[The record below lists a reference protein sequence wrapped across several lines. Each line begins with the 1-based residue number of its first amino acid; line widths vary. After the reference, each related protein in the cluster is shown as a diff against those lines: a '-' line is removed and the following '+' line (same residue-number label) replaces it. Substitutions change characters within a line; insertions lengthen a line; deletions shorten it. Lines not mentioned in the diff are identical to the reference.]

1 MLILKIFVSCVKC
14 SPRRTSTGSESVI
27 LDCVERWLENHRGIS
42 NETQWEILKCVR
54 FNQLTDQ
61 EITAFS
67 LRVFQEIPDI
77 KEGKKYKECNLLNSV
92 IFVDYQY
99 FAGLLGYD
107 FMVSWFVAFECKSI
121 H

>member
-1 MLILKIFVSCVKC
+1 M
-14 SPRRTSTGSESVI
+14 I

-92 IFVDYQY
+92 IFVDYPY
-99 FAGLLGYD
+99 FAGLLEHNFVGN
-107 FMVSWFVAFECKSI
+107 WFLELQCERICFFVICLWGQLFLGKGNPRNL
-121 H
+121 

>member
-1 MLILKIFVSCVKC
+1 MELWTVGVKC
-14 SPRRTSTGSESVI
+14 FPRRAFTGSESVI

-67 LRVFQEIPDI
+67 LRVFQEIPDK
-77 KEGKKYKECNLLNSV
+77 KEGKKYKECNQQQDV
-92 IFVDYQY
+92 
-99 FAGLLGYD
+99 
-107 FMVSWFVAFECKSI
+107 C
-121 H
+121 